1 MKHMQAKDEEA
12 LIAALP
18 LLYRLVMSSANMKLT
33 GLTKSQ
39 VIILS
44 SLASQGPLR
53 MSQIAAYI
61 SSQKA
66 QATRTVAILEEE
78 GYIIRYN
85 DPVNRSNVYVKLTED
100 GEAFLSRW
108 KDELMADLKRKL
120 DESVSK
126 EEQESLYQAAVEMI
140 KVLGK
145 IK

>member
-1 MKHMQAKDEEA
+1 MQAKDEEA

-18 LLYRLVMSSANMKLT
+18 MLYRLVMSSANMKPT
-33 GLTKSQ
+33 GLTKSH

-61 SSQKA
+61 SSQKP
-66 QATRTVAILEEE
+66 QATRTVALLEEE

-85 DPVNRSNVYVKLTED
+85 APENRSIVYVKLTED
-100 GEAFLSRW
+100 GEAFLARW
-108 KDELMADLKRKL
+108 QEELMANLKRKL

-126 EEQESLYQAAVEMI
+126 EDQESLYQAAVEMI